1 MVVTRNTCASLVV
14 TRNTCASLV
23 VTRNTCAS
31 LVVTRNT
38 CTSLVVTRNTCAS
51 LVVTGNTCASLVVT
65 RNTCASLCWLWAQV
79 QGSKWRLHG
88 LLSAGLRDTLLWQV
102 TEEVKAFVGSGIY
115 TAPVGAKAGAAGAGT
130 THSLLDWTW
139 EKAPR
144 SSPWE

>member
-88 LLSAGLRDTLLWQV
+88 LLSAGLRVSRLTPLSRRGSQASLSTLWRRCSPHCLSGEVLGSYVEDVRGARCWKWLWR
-102 TEEVKAFVGSGIY
+102 
-115 TAPVGAKAGAAGAGT
+115 P
-130 THSLLDWTW
+130 
-139 EKAPR
+139 
-144 SSPWE
+144 